1 MKTIEV
7 GSDLTY
13 DVQAPTSF
21 LYQIAA
27 MQNDYQRIASES
39 LSVTPEIEIEACR
52 VGPLGNR
59 LHRLVA
65 QPGKIAV
72 RYRATVELD
81 QLVVDGEDL
90 VETAHPDLPAEVLP
104 FLNPSRY
111 CESDK
116 LLQFAWDEFGDV
128 PHGYERAQRI
138 TDWVSEHMSYVPGS
152 TGPTTTACDVLLQ
165 RTGVCRDY
173 AHLGISLCRAL
184 GVPARYVAGY
194 AVDLQPP
201 DFHGFFEVYL
211 GHNWFL
217 FDATRLAPVSG
228 FVRIGVGRDAADVSF
243 ATRIGSA
250 NSGIPEVWAKDA
262 TPASGSEENLESEA
276 VSTAG

>member
-7 GSDLTY
+7 GSDLSY
-13 DVQAPTSF
+13 DVLAPTSF
-21 LYQIAA
+21 LFQIAA
-27 MQNDYQRIASES
+27 MQNDYQHVVSES
-39 LSVTPEIEIEACR
+39 LKVTPPVDVEACQ

-59 LHRLVA
+59 LHRLEA
-65 QPGKIAV
+65 EPGRIV
-72 RYRATVELD
+72 IRYRATVELD
-81 QLVVDGEDL
+81 QLRVPRENL
-90 VETAHPDLPAEVLP
+90 AETRHSQLPAEVLP

-116 LLQFAWDEFGDV
+116 LLQFAWEEFGDIN
-128 PHGYERAQRI
+128 PGYDRVQRI
-138 TDWVSEHMSYVPGS
+138 TDWVSGHMSYVPGS

-173 AHLGISLCRAL
+173 AHLGIAMCRAL

-211 GHNWFL
+211 DHNWFL

-243 ATRIGSA
+243 ATRIGAADSDMP
-250 NSGIPEVWAKDA
+250 SVWAQDV
-262 TPASGSEENLESEA
+262 TPAKDTQAHRESDA